1 MSDSN
6 SLSKYKSNQDIEQ
19 VLSES
24 YSISSKDKP
33 LNNNI
38 IINKIG
44 SPLSSVKSG
53 NSRDKIIEK
62 LELSSNKEIDVG
74 LDLLINKEKI
84 NKKNSRSQPEK
95 DAVSVEEKSVLLDNN
110 NIDIHEQLKDVD
122 SITRIESMVNDL
134 NSENISRLSQDEI
147 DKIIDKKDHEDV
159 RLRAPLLVSAEEIQQ
174 TLRENVDDRSN
185 SSSRSVLL
193 SSPVTPSNK
202 NLDSKSDV
210 LSKKS
215 NKTEKKELSVESINY
230 RRSMRD
236 KLRKQKQE
244 ILFKLD
250 KMKRLGIQGIK
261 SFNMS
266 SDLAEMEDELN
277 RVKKEREI
285 ESSIKFQRKCLMA
298 VVTGAELLNNKFD
311 FLDFKLDGWSEQVH
325 ENIDEY
331 NEVFE
336 ELHEKYK
343 EKAKMAPEIKLMF
356 MLGGSAFMYHVTNSM
371 FKNSIPGMED
381 IMKQNPD
388 LMKQFANAAINQIN
402 DPEERNAAE
411 FMYNNSQSSSRPT
424 HSNNFSNQKE
434 TTTSVHSDV
443 HNLTKKMVS
452 KNNLDVS
459 SDDKISIESTNSNIR
474 QNRERVVNTP
484 FNMASKKISPPSGVD
499 EILDELRSNTEKE
512 SSRSSENDVSI
523 GNYKSNRP
531 NRVNNKFNL
540 SIP

>member
-1 MSDSN
+1 
-6 SLSKYKSNQDIEQ
+6 
-19 VLSES
+19 
-24 YSISSKDKP
+24 
-33 LNNNI
+33 
-38 IINKIG
+38 
-44 SPLSSVKSG
+44 
-53 NSRDKIIEK
+53 
-62 LELSSNKEIDVG
+62 
-74 LDLLINKEKI
+74 
-84 NKKNSRSQPEK
+84 
-95 DAVSVEEKSVLLDNN
+95 
-110 NIDIHEQLKDVD
+110 
-122 SITRIESMVNDL
+122 
-134 NSENISRLSQDEI
+134 
-147 DKIIDKKDHEDV
+147 
-159 RLRAPLLVSAEEIQQ
+159 
-174 TLRENVDDRSN
+174 
-185 SSSRSVLL
+185 
-193 SSPVTPSNK
+193 
-202 NLDSKSDV
+202 
-210 LSKKS
+210 
-215 NKTEKKELSVESINY
+215 
-230 RRSMRD
+230 
-236 KLRKQKQE
+236 
-244 ILFKLD
+244 
-250 KMKRLGIQGIK
+250 
-261 SFNMS
+261 
-266 SDLAEMEDELN
+266 
-277 RVKKEREI
+277 
-285 ESSIKFQRKCLMA
+285 
-298 VVTGAELLNNKFD
+298 
-311 FLDFKLDGWSEQVH
+311 
-325 ENIDEY
+325 
-331 NEVFE
+331 
-336 ELHEKYK
+336 
-343 EKAKMAPEIKLMF
+343 
-356 MLGGSAFMYHVTNSM
+356 MYHVTNSM